1 MAGLSV
7 ADFCLAP
14 DPDEW
19 SDCCQAPPSIHDR
32 ISMAT
37 DPPKTLR
44 GTDDEARQL
53 VRELLTA
60 ARTAALAVTD
70 PEHGGPYVSR
80 IAFSV
85 SPDGE
90 LLTLI
95 SDLSYHARAL
105 KADPRAALLIG
116 EPGAKG
122 DPLTHPRLSLRTTAR
137 TVPDGVER
145 ARYRDDWLKL
155 HPKAKLYADFPDFRY
170 VIFEIHGGHLNAGFG
185 KAYALAKNDLTVW

>member
-1 MAGLSV
+1 MT
-7 ADFCLAP
+7 
-14 DPDEW
+14 
-19 SDCCQAPPSIHDR
+19 
-32 ISMAT
+32 T

-44 GTDDEARQL
+44 DTDDDARHLARQ
-53 VRELLTA
+53 LLTA

-85 SPDGE
+85 SPEGE
-90 LLTLI
+90 FLTLI

-116 EPGAKG
+116 DPDTRG
-122 DPLTHPRLSLRTTAR
+122 DPLTHPRLSLRATAR
-137 TVPDGVER
+137 VVPKGAEH
-145 ARYRDDWLKL
+145 ARRREGWLQL
-155 HPKAKLYADFPDFRY
+155 HPKAKLYVDFPDFRY
-170 VIFEIHGGHLNAGFG
+170 VAFEIHGGHLNAGFG

>member
-1 MAGLSV
+1 MT
-7 ADFCLAP
+7 
-14 DPDEW
+14 
-19 SDCCQAPPSIHDR
+19 
-32 ISMAT
+32 T

-44 GTDDEARQL
+44 DTDDEARHL
-53 VRELLTA
+53 VRQLLTT
-60 ARTAALAVTD
+60 ARIAALAVTD
-70 PEHGGPYVSR
+70 PERGGPYVSR

-90 LLTLI
+90 FLTLI

-122 DPLTHPRLSLRTTAR
+122 DPLTHPRLSLRATTHVVPMGEEHAR
-137 TVPDGVER
+137 RREG
-145 ARYRDDWLKL
+145 WLQL
-155 HPKAKLYADFPDFRY
+155 HPKAKLYVDFPDFRY
-170 VIFEIHGGHLNAGFG
+170 LIFEIHGGHLNAGFG

>member
-1 MAGLSV
+1 MSGPTAVKRPLQ
-7 ADFCLAP
+7 FTT
-14 DPDEW
+14 
-19 SDCCQAPPSIHDR
+19 R

-44 GTDDEARQL
+44 DTDDQARHLVRQL
-53 VRELLTA
+53 VTT

-85 SPDGE
+85 SSDGE
-90 LLTLI
+90 CLTLI

-116 EPGAKG
+116 EPGARG
-122 DPLTHPRLSLRTTAR
+122 DPLIHPRLSLRATAR
-137 TVPDGVER
+137 IVSDGVER
-145 ARYRDDWLKL
+145 ARFRDDWLKL
-155 HPKAKLYADFPDFRY
+155 HPKAKLYIDFPDFRY
-170 VIFEIHGGHLNAGFG
+170 VTFEIHGGHLNAGFG
-185 KAYALAKNDLTVW
+185 KAYALAKNDFTVW